1 MGCKCPCGKEYG
13 FDPIGYWVCPGCR
26 TMNDSGPLGGRK
38 DDVLDPDMVDGLVR
52 DATEF
57 SSHADASVRVHPD
70 SWEAWYSLGAT
81 YASRG
86 NVLQAGYIWTKA
98 SYLIGVSE
106 SLERFVNRCAS
117 TMADCIIRVSVTG
130 GKCNIP
136 YTYGL
141 EYACVHRLDG
151 KVSFCGSVYDRL
163 TEGRSEAVP
172 RDAFALR
179 NLTSMVMLQRICLLP
194 DIRDHIPLLRRIVDD
209 ARAYGESLPKTIN
222 PLKRAIA
229 RRSAEY
235 TDQLSEPYR
244 LALSAAEAAVASSD
258 GDRIAELA
266 RIQSDDGTAGFVQR
280 LSDAVARGAD
290 LSYLRATKGSKEDIS
305 AAESAMRAD
314 VDAYV
319 GMFMDGDATRIPENA
334 VYRG

>member
-57 SSHADASVRVHPD
+57 SSHADASVRAHPD

-98 SYLIGVSE
+98 SYLIGVPE

-163 TEGRSEAVP
+163 T
-172 RDAFALR
+172 
-179 NLTSMVMLQRICLLP
+179 
-194 DIRDHIPLLRRIVDD
+194 
-209 ARAYGESLPKTIN
+209 
-222 PLKRAIA
+222 
-229 RRSAEY
+229 
-235 TDQLSEPYR
+235 
-244 LALSAAEAAVASSD
+244 
-258 GDRIAELA
+258 
-266 RIQSDDGTAGFVQR
+266 
-280 LSDAVARGAD
+280 
-290 LSYLRATKGSKEDIS
+290 
-305 AAESAMRAD
+305 
-314 VDAYV
+314 
-319 GMFMDGDATRIPENA
+319 
-334 VYRG
+334 

>member
-1 MGCKCPCGKEYG
+1 M
-13 FDPIGYWVCPGCR
+13 
-26 TMNDSGPLGGRK
+26 
-38 DDVLDPDMVDGLVR
+38 
-52 DATEF
+52 
-57 SSHADASVRVHPD
+57 
-70 SWEAWYSLGAT
+70 
-81 YASRG
+81 
-86 NVLQAGYIWTKA
+86 
-98 SYLIGVSE
+98 
-106 SLERFVNRCAS
+106 
-117 TMADCIIRVSVTG
+117 
-130 GKCNIP
+130 
-136 YTYGL
+136 
-141 EYACVHRLDG
+141 
-151 KVSFCGSVYDRL
+151 SFCGSVYDRL

-258 GDRIAELA
+258 GDRITELA

-280 LSDAVARGAD
+280 LSGAVARGAD

-314 VDAYV
+314 VDEYV